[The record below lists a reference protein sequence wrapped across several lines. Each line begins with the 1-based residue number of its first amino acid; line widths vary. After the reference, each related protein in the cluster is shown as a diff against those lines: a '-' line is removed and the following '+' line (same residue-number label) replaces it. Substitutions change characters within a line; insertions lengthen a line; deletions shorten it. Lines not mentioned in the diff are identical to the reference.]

1 LSTKFFEPLAMAT
14 AKGKGMPQLRQ
25 VIFPFPLETL
35 PEEEVREIAKN
46 LFDEVTSHLVQS
58 PGSDT

>member
-1 LSTKFFEPLAMAT
+1 MAT